1 MSTLLQRLDAEIAS
15 LIDNFA
21 NLVKASRVDM
31 PENNTTKG
39 ARVAGDLLE
48 VLAEKMVLSGQN
60 LISMI
65 AELKQN
71 AVVSN
76 FALLNQKIAQQDA
89 TNHKTNEV
97 LQAQLASLQ
106 HQLRQVCK
114 RA

>member
-1 MSTLLQRLDAEIAS
+1 MSTLLQRLDAEIAVFTDS
-15 LIDNFA
+15 FA
-21 NLVKASRVDM
+21 NLVKASRVDT
-31 PENNTTKG
+31 PDDITTKG

-48 VLAEKMVLSGQN
+48 VLAEKMLLSGQN

-76 FALLNQKIAQQDA
+76 FALLNQNIAQQDA
-89 TNHKTNEV
+89 THHKTSEA

-106 HQLRQVCK
+106 HQLRQVSK